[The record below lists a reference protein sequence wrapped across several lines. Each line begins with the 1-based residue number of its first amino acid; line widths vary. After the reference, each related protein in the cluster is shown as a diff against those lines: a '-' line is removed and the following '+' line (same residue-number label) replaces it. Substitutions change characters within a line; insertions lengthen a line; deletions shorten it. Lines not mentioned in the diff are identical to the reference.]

1 MASWSWCRCRRRLVP
16 AFVCVVSVVTVAS
29 PAAAEAPNV
38 DAVEPASS
46 SKRVRQE
53 AVEALALESLSPQIA
68 AEVRRCVEGTSIY
81 RRLPEQEFACHPAIL
96 DFALE
101 HPEGIVDIWRVL
113 EISLLELDAAGPQQ
127 WRLADGYGTVGTL
140 RVAGRRRHA
149 DGGTLLLF
157 GRGAYTGM
165 LTAKPLTG
173 SCVVLLR
180 YSRTPSSTARVR
192 LRCDAFLDVDGFGL
206 ELVTR
211 TLKPLI
217 VSTAAWNMHEVCL
230 FMAGLSQAAER
241 NPEGIAT
248 LADRLTRIEPAC
260 RQRLAAAARDAAG
273 SRQRTAAADDAEAT
287 RVELASRW
295 MTTEQLENAARRV
308 E

>member
-1 MASWSWCRCRRRLVP
+1 MASWGWCRCRTRLMP
-16 AFVCVVSVVTVAS
+16 AFVFVLIAVT
-29 PAAAEAPNV
+29 AAASAAAKAPEV
-38 DAVEPASS
+38 DAVGPPSS
-46 SKRVRQE
+46 SKRARLE
-53 AVEALALESLSPQIA
+53 AVQALDLESLPPQTA

-81 RRLPEQEFACHPAIL
+81 RRLPEQEFACHAAIL

-113 EISLLELDAAGPQQ
+113 EISLLELDAAGPEQ
-127 WRLADGYGTVGTL
+127 WRLADGYGTVGSL
-140 RVAGRRRHA
+140 RVVDRRRHA
-149 DGGTLLLF
+149 DGGTLLLI

-173 SCVVLLR
+173 CCVVLLR
-180 YSRTPSSTARVR
+180 YCRAPSGTDRVR
-192 LRCDAFLDVDGFGL
+192 LRADAFLNVDGFGL

-230 FMAGLSQAAER
+230 FMAGLSQAAQR

-248 LADRLTRIEPAC
+248 LAGRLSRIEPAS
-260 RQRLAAAARDAAG
+260 RERLAAAARDAAG
-273 SRQRTAAADDAEAT
+273 SQRSNAAADDAGAT
-287 RVELASRW
+287 TVELASRW
-295 MTTEQLENAARRV
+295 MTAEQLEDAGRRI